1 MHPADKERERV
12 MLWNSEK
19 KVKIYGMSAPMRKNL
34 EEYLRTHPHC
44 EVYSDQDK
52 HLPPK
57 PRSSKSK
64 SKKAK
69 KSKKAE

>member
-34 EEYLRTHPHC
+34 QEYLRTHPHC
-44 EVYSDQDK
+44 QG
-52 HLPPK
+52 
-57 PRSSKSK
+57 RQF
-64 SKKAK
+64 
-69 KSKKAE
+69 